1 MTIEIREA
9 TVQDA
14 LDIAR
19 IHVDSFLD
27 AYQRYPITV
36 QSAVAGLEGRTGEW
50 RRLLSEADEL
60 NTTIVAAVDGA
71 IVGFVRFG
79 PSPGDERIGQIF
91 SIHVAP
97 DRTGLG
103 IGGRLMRRA
112 VDSLEDAGF
121 TTATLWVV
129 SDNTGARSFYERLGW
144 RDGQKTRREELATC
158 GEEGD
163 VVDVVRYE
171 LDLGGEE

>member
-14 LDIAR
+14 VDIAR
-19 IHVDSFLD
+19 IHVDSFVD
-27 AYQRYPITV
+27 VYQRYPITV
-36 QSAVAGLEGRTGEW
+36 RSAVAGLEGRTGGW

-60 NTTIVAAVDGA
+60 NTTMVALVDGA
-71 IVGFVRFG
+71 VVGFVRFG
-79 PSPGDERIGQIF
+79 PSPDDERIGHIF

-97 DRTGLG
+97 KTTGLG
-103 IGGRLMRRA
+103 IGGRLMKRA

-144 RDGQKTRREELATC
+144 RDGQETRREELAMG

-171 LDLGGEE
+171 VELGGEG